1 MAPGW
6 KVAAGPREDS
16 SSLAH
21 GQLAAARTLLL
32 GGRPPPSACSF
43 AMSILISSVNFHA
56 SGPASSAS
64 MCCRPR
70 LRGRRSA
77 RKQEN
82 ILILNILP
90 SNIRRED
97 ETTTI
102 HRVYRRRKYLCH
114 IRIENKLV
122 CRVTKSQAAILNKTI
137 DSSIVYK
144 SLLLEMGFYSS
155 SVSIK

>member
-21 GQLAAARTLLL
+21 GQLAAACTLLL
-32 GGRPPPSACSF
+32 GGRPPPSAWSF

-56 SGPASSAS
+56 SGPAPPAS

-70 LRGRRSA
+70 LKGRRSA

-90 SNIRRED
+90 SNKGGED
-97 ETTTI
+97 GTTTTLSLQ
-102 HRVYRRRKYLCH
+102 KKKMCH
-114 IRIENKLV
+114 TIINLFVTSQTHKL
-122 CRVTKSQAAILNKTI
+122 KS
-137 DSSIVYK
+137 
-144 SLLLEMGFYSS
+144 E
-155 SVSIK
+155 